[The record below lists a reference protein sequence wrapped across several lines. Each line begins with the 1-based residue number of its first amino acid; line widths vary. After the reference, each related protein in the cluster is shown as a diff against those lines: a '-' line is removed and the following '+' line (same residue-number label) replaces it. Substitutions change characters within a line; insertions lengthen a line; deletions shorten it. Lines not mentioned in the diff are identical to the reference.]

1 MLIIFRLGFMRLNG
15 MIITIIINNLA
26 HIWEIFR
33 RKIISLE
40 FIATNCI
47 FLDHCMILIECGE
60 YVKALLMPIFFT
72 HKALIRNLIF

>member
-47 FLDHCMILIECGE
+47 FLDHCM
-60 YVKALLMPIFFT
+60 F
-72 HKALIRNLIF
+72 